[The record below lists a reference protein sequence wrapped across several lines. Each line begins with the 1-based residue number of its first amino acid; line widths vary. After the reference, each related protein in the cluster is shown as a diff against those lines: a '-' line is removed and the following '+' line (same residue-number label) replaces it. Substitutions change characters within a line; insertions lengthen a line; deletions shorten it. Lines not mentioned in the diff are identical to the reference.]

1 MLKLIGARPSP
12 FARKARI
19 VLAEKKLEY
28 QFVEASPWE
37 GDNPVHA
44 WNPLGKLPVLML
56 DDGTTLF
63 DSRVIVEYIDSVSPV
78 LRLIPEPARQRIVVR
93 RWEALADG
101 ICDAAVLMVQEARR
115 APKQQSGEW
124 VARQQRK
131 VHDGVAAMAA
141 ELEDK
146 AWCNG
151 ESYSLA
157 DIATGCALGY
167 LDLRLPGFDWRGTYE
182 NLARHAE
189 KLAKRA
195 SFADTAPAAS

>member
-1 MLKLIGARPSP
+1 
-12 FARKARI
+12 
-19 VLAEKKLEY
+19 V
-28 QFVEASPWE
+28 
-37 GDNPVHA
+37 
-44 WNPLGKLPVLML
+44 
-56 DDGTTLF
+56 
-63 DSRVIVEYIDSVSPV
+63 SRDV
-78 LRLIPEPARQRIVVR
+78 QHVV
-93 RWEALADG
+93 
-101 ICDAAVLMVQEARR
+101 DAAHDRE
-115 APKQQSGEW
+115 
-124 VARQQRK
+124 VA
-131 VHDGVAAMAA
+131 GVAVAHRAVAGEVERAA